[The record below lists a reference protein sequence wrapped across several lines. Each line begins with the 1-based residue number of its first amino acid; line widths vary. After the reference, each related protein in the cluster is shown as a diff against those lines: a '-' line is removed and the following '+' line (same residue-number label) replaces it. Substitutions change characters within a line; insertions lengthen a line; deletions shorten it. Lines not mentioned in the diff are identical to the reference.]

1 MKYFQRV
8 SYGIDVN
15 PIALALARQ
24 PELWNTITDR
34 RSVKGTAHLD
44 TSDIWLRFNSQD
56 NRHDDTNDEIGSPE
70 WREKYDKFVGEHHAT
85 WYAAYYK
92 LPQVRKLIFQ
102 MMALCEGV
110 ELGGV
115 LITRIP
121 AGKSVLPHADHGWHP
136 HHYNTKIYIPLETNG
151 EVYNRCE
158 NETVV
163 MNLGEAWYFNNEV
176 EHEVINN
183 GTTDRITLIICIRCE
198 G

>member
-8 SYGIDVN
+8 SYGIDVSQ
-15 PIALALARQ
+15 IALAVTRQ
-24 PELWNTITDR
+24 PELWNSIADR
-34 RSVKGTAHLD
+34 RVVTDTAHLE
-44 TSDIWLRFNSQD
+44 TSDIWLRFNSRD
-56 NRHDDTNDEIGSPE
+56 NRHDDPNDEIGSPQ

-85 WYAAYYK
+85 WYDAYFK
-92 LPQVRKLIFQ
+92 LPQVRKIIFQ

-115 LITRIP
+115 LITKIP
-121 AGKSVLPHADHGWHP
+121 PGKSVLPHADHGWHP
-136 HHYNTKIYIPLETNG
+136 HHYNTKIYIPIETNG
-151 EVYNRCE
+151 EVINRCGDE
-158 NETVV
+158 AVI

-183 GTTDRITLIICIRCE
+183 GATNRITLIICIRCE